1 MLVSGPMCLVLGT
14 LAGSLEGS
22 IYYVRTFV
30 YDIISQLPMIEW
42 YLLFL
47 NCCSTEWICVQC
59 IAFNL
64 PWYISLSQPI
74 VLEYIASANHCVLI
88 LSLSLPLCH
97 THTYTPIDTP
107 CVLHLALCQ
116 LVNALLYLYTCNVSM
131 VISKGGASLRS
142 VSCEIAKPP

>member
-1 MLVSGPMCLVLGT
+1 MCWTWFLIETNMLVSVSMCLVLGT

-22 IYYVRTFV
+22 LYYVRSVF
-30 YDIISQLPMIEW
+30 YFHDIINQLPRIEW

-47 NCCSTEWICVQC
+47 NCCSTGWIRVQY

-88 LSLSLPLCH
+88 LSLYPCH
-97 THTYTPIDTP
+97 THTHTPIDTP
-107 CVLHLALCQ
+107 TSPLSHTYIFITSLC
-116 LVNALLYLYTCNVSM
+116 NHWGIEYLSHIFTY
-131 VISKGGASLRS
+131 L
-142 VSCEIAKPP
+142 